1 MESILLGALAVT
13 GYNSSKK
20 NKNPNKK
27 TYDQNELNS
36 TYKSNIENT
45 MNKLEKIQASTLKE
59 NKPEYFTQFDQL
71 TFDSISDP
79 VTIADAHITITGLDT
94 GMQKAI
100 NFYNGYSNVQD
111 DLNYQVVSKEKF
123 THKNMAPNTS
133 RRDYTIADDT
143 RATRRLEAFTGV
155 NDNWVPKQEK
165 YPLFEPMK
173 NLSYVQGMPVF
184 TDYLDDRYLASNKNN
199 NGNLPFTNNVFVRPG
214 LDGQTRQGLG
224 TVYRVNPRTTDALRG
239 DNNPKIS
246 YLNKPLETIKKG
258 EMRGVDYNITKYK
271 LPDFRIQNFTDLV
284 PNKAEITGRIKTGK
298 FTNIATQRNEA
309 EVYYPGHA
317 TNTNMGDGP
326 DKTKTSFSA
335 AKRQELYNDP
345 THAVNAVNVRPV
357 FTNAESYPNRDNQRT
372 TANYSGTGFVSA
384 SDEGSWVPYSDLA
397 RQTIRETSS
406 HNVIL
411 GANPEFTGP
420 NAIYNDKARQ
430 TIRETSSHNV
440 ILGANVEVAGPNA
453 TYDDKARRTM
463 RETTSHNVILGAN
476 PEIAGPNAI
485 YEDKARRTIRETTN
499 HNVILGANP
508 EIAGPNATYV
518 DNARQTIREKT
529 SHNVILG
536 ANVEV
541 AGPNAVYDDKA
552 RQTIRETTSH
562 NVILGAS
569 VEVAGPSAVYDDKAR
584 QTIRETTSHNVILG
598 ASADVAGPN
607 ATYEDNARKT
617 IREGTS
623 HNVILGAS
631 ADVPGPNNTY
641 VDKAKPTIKQSTLY
655 TTPGM
660 NVTSSVPVTYARDAR
675 DKAKTTHRETT
686 EDTIYEGPLHGV
698 DNYAGY
704 TRDARD
710 KARTT
715 VKETTLLTDYHGGL
729 SGPVERPESHI
740 AADNMTIRE
749 TREISMYNR
758 PANGGADR
766 AGPQFN
772 KETLRTNC
780 KRDTVYYVSH
790 PSRPLDQSV
799 MPSGTEQ
806 YKHKCIENKKPQL
819 SYGNYYTNNA
829 FINTL
834 NQNPYV
840 NDLHHQKNVQ
850 YDDYKLFK

>member
-20 NKNPNKK
+20 NKKTNKK
-27 TYDQNELNS
+27 NYNPNELNS
-36 TYKSNIENT
+36 SYKSNIENT
-45 MNKLEKIQASTLKE
+45 MNKIEKNQASTLKE
-59 NKPEYFTQFDQL
+59 NKPEYFAQFDQL
-71 TFDSISDP
+71 TFDNISDP

-133 RRDYTIADDT
+133 RRDYTVEDS
-143 RATRRLEAFTGV
+143 RSSRRLESFTGV

-173 NLSYVQGMPVF
+173 NLTYVQGMPVF
-184 TDYLDDRYLASNKNN
+184 TDYLDDRFLASNKNN
-199 NGNLPFTNNVFVRPG
+199 NGNLPFTNNVFVKPG
-214 LDGQTRQGLG
+214 LDGETRQGLG
-224 TVYRVNPRTTDALRG
+224 TVYRVNPRSTDALRG

-271 LPDFRIQNFTDLV
+271 LPDFREQNFSDLV
-284 PNKAEITGRIKTGK
+284 ANKAEITGRIKTGK
-298 FTNIATQRNEA
+298 FTNITTQRNET

-326 DKTKTSFSA
+326 DKTKTAFSA
-335 AKRQELYNDP
+335 AKKQELYNDP
-345 THAVNAVNVRPV
+345 THAVNAVNIRPV
-357 FTNAESYPNRDNQRT
+357 FTNAESYANRDNQRT
-372 TANYSGTGFVSA
+372 TANYSGTGFLSGP
-384 SDEGSWVPYSDLA
+384 DEGTWVAY
-397 RQTIRETSS
+397 T
-406 HNVIL
+406 
-411 GANPEFTGP
+411 
-420 NAIYNDKARQ
+420 DKARQ

-440 ILGANVEVAGPNA
+440 ILGASVEVAGPNA
-453 TYDDKARRTM
+453 TYEDKARSTI
-463 RETTSHNVILGAN
+463 RETSSHNVILGAN
-476 PEIAGPNAI
+476 PEVAGPNAI
-485 YEDKARRTIRETTN
+485 
-499 HNVILGANP
+499 
-508 EIAGPNATYV
+508 
-518 DNARQTIREKT
+518 
-529 SHNVILG
+529 
-536 ANVEV
+536 
-541 AGPNAVYDDKA
+541 YDDKA
-552 RQTIRETTSH
+552 RQTIRESTSH

-584 QTIRETTSHNVILG
+584 QTIRESTSHNVILG
-598 ASADVAGPN
+598 ASAEVAGPS
-607 ATYEDNARKT
+607 ASYDDKARET
-617 IREGTS
+617 IRETTS
-623 HNVILGAS
+623 HNVILGPS
-631 ADVPGPNNTY
+631 ADVAGPNYTY
-641 VDKAKPTIKQSTLY
+641 TDKAKPTIKQSTLY

-660 NVTSSVPVTYARDAR
+660 NVTSSVPENYIRDAR
-675 DKAKTTHRETT
+675 DKAKATHRETT

-729 SGPVERPESHI
+729 SGPVQRPESHI

-758 PANGGADR
+758 PANGGTDR

-780 KRDTVYYVSH
+780 RKDTVYYVSH

-799 MPSGTEQ
+799 MPSATEPYQ
-806 YKHKCIENKKPQL
+806 NKCIENKKPQL

-840 NDLHHQKNVQ
+840 NDLYHQKNVQ

>member
-13 GYNSSKK
+13 GYNSAKK

-27 TYDQNELNS
+27 TYDPNELNS

-45 MNKLEKIQASTLKE
+45 MNKLEKNQASTLKE

-79 VTIADAHITITGLDT
+79 VTISDAHITITGLDT

-111 DLNYQVVSKEKF
+111 DLNYQVISKEQF
-123 THKNMAPNTS
+123 THKNMTPNTS
-133 RRDYTIADDT
+133 RRDYTIADDS

-173 NLSYVQGMPVF
+173 NLTYVQGMPVF
-184 TDYLDDRYLASNKNN
+184 TDYMDDRYLASNKNN
-199 NGNLPFTNNVFVRPG
+199 NGNLPFENNVFVKPG
-214 LDGQTRQGLG
+214 VDGENRNGLG

-271 LPDFRIQNFTDLV
+271 LPDFRETKFSDLV
-284 PNKAEITGRIKTGK
+284 ANKGEITGRIKTGK

-357 FTNAESYPNRDNQRT
+357 FTNTESYANRDNQRT
-372 TANYSGTGFVSA
+372 TANYSGGGFVSPTDA
-384 SDEGSWVPYSDLA
+384 GTWKPYEDIA

-411 GANPEFTGP
+411 GASVEVAGP
-420 NAIYNDKARQ
+420 NATYEDKARR

-453 TYDDKARRTM
+453 TYEDKARRTI

-476 PEIAGPNAI
+476 PEIAGP
-485 YEDKARRTIRETTN
+485 
-499 HNVILGANP
+499 
-508 EIAGPNATYV
+508 
-518 DNARQTIREKT
+518 
-529 SHNVILG
+529 S
-536 ANVEV
+536 
-541 AGPNAVYDDKA
+541 AVYDDKA

-569 VEVAGPSAVYDDKAR
+569 VEVAGPNASYEDKAR
-584 QTIRETTSHNVILG
+584 ETIRETTSHNVILG

-607 ATYEDNARKT
+607 ATYDDKARET

-623 HNVILGAS
+623 HNLILGAS
-631 ADVPGPNNTY
+631 ADVAGPNSTY
-641 VDKAKPTIKQSTLY
+641 ADKAKPTIKQSTLY

-660 NVTSSVPVTYARDAR
+660 NVTSSVPINYVRDAR
-675 DKAKTTHRETT
+675 DKAKATHRETT

-772 KETLRTNC
+772 KETLRANC
-780 KRDTVYYVSH
+780 KKDTVYYVSH

-799 MPSGTEQ
+799 MPSATEQ
-806 YKHKCIENKKPQL
+806 YQNKCMENKKPQL
-819 SYGNYYTNNA
+819 SYGNYYTNNV

-850 YDDYKLFK
+850 YDDYQLFK

>member
-20 NKNPNKK
+20 NKKTNKK
-27 TYDQNELNS
+27 TYDPNELNS

-45 MNKLEKIQASTLKE
+45 MNKLEKNQASKLKE
-59 NKPEYFTQFDQL
+59 NKPEYFAQFDQL

-111 DLNYQVVSKEKF
+111 DLNYQVVSKEQF

-133 RRDYTIADDT
+133 RRDYTVDDT
-143 RATRRLEAFTGV
+143 RATRRLESFTGV

-173 NLSYVQGMPVF
+173 NLTYVQGMPVF

-199 NGNLPFTNNVFVRPG
+199 NGNLPFTNNVFVKPG
-214 LDGQTRQGLG
+214 LDGDTRQGLG
-224 TVYRVNPRTTDALRG
+224 TVYRVNPRSTDALRA

-271 LPDFRIQNFTDLV
+271 LPDFRETKFSDLV
-284 PNKAEITGRIKTGK
+284 ANKAEITGRIKTGK
-298 FTNIATQRNEA
+298 FTNIATQRNET

-357 FTNAESYPNRDNQRT
+357 FTNTESYTNRDNQRT
-372 TANYSGTGFVSA
+372 TANYSGGGFVSPTDA
-384 SDEGSWVPYSDLA
+384 GTWKPYEDIA

-411 GANPEFTGP
+411 GASVEVSGP
-420 NAIYNDKARQ
+420 NATYEDKARR

-453 TYDDKARRTM
+453 TYDDKARQTI

-485 YEDKARRTIRETTN
+485 
-499 HNVILGANP
+499 
-508 EIAGPNATYV
+508 
-518 DNARQTIREKT
+518 
-529 SHNVILG
+529 
-536 ANVEV
+536 
-541 AGPNAVYDDKA
+541 YDDKA

-569 VEVAGPSAVYDDKAR
+569 VEVAGPNASYDDKAR
-584 QTIRETTSHNVILG
+584 QTIRETTSHDVILG

-607 ATYEDNARKT
+607 ATYDDKARQT

-623 HNVILGAS
+623 HNLILGAS
-631 ADVPGPNNTY
+631 ADVAGPNCTY
-641 VDKAKPTIKQSTLY
+641 ADKAKPTIKQSTLY

-660 NVTSSVPVTYARDAR
+660 NVASSVPITYTRDAR
-675 DKAKTTHRETT
+675 DKAKATHRETT

-729 SGPVERPESHI
+729 SGPVQKPESHI
-740 AADNMTIRE
+740 AANNMTIRE

-780 KRDTVYYVSH
+780 RKDTVYYVSH

-799 MPSGTEQ
+799 MPSANDAYQ
-806 YKHKCIENKKPQL
+806 KKCIENKKPQL

>member
-13 GYNSSKK
+13 GYNSTKK

-27 TYDQNELNS
+27 NYNPNELNS
-36 TYKSNIENT
+36 SYKSNIENT
-45 MNKLEKIQASTLKE
+45 MNKLEKNQASTLKE

-199 NGNLPFTNNVFVRPG
+199 NGNLPFENNVFVKPG

-224 TVYRVNPRTTDALRG
+224 TVYRVNPRSTDALRG

-271 LPDFRIQNFTDLV
+271 LPDFRETKFSDLV
-284 PNKAEITGRIKTGK
+284 ANKAEITGRIKTGK

-345 THAVNAVNVRPV
+345 THAVNAVNIRPV
-357 FTNAESYPNRDNQRT
+357 FTNAESYANRDNQRT
-372 TANYSGTGFVSA
+372 TANYSGGGFVSPTDA
-384 SDEGSWVPYSDLA
+384 GTWKPYEDIA

-411 GANPEFTGP
+411 GAKPEITGP
-420 NAIYNDKARQ
+420 NATFDDKARR

-453 TYDDKARRTM
+453 TFDDKARRTI

-476 PEIAGPNAI
+476 PEIAGP
-485 YEDKARRTIRETTN
+485 
-499 HNVILGANP
+499 
-508 EIAGPNATYV
+508 
-518 DNARQTIREKT
+518 
-529 SHNVILG
+529 S
-536 ANVEV
+536 
-541 AGPNAVYDDKA
+541 AVYDDKA

-569 VEVAGPSAVYDDKAR
+569 VEVAGPNASYEDKAR
-584 QTIRETTSHNVILG
+584 ETIRETTSHNVILG

-607 ATYEDNARKT
+607 ASYEDQARQT

-623 HNVILGAS
+623 HNLILGAS
-631 ADVPGPNNTY
+631 ADVAGPNYTY
-641 VDKAKPTIKQSTLY
+641 ADKAKPTIKQSTLY

-660 NVTSSVPVTYARDAR
+660 NVTSSVPVTYTRDAR
-675 DKAKTTHRETT
+675 DKAKATHRETT

-780 KRDTVYYVSH
+780 RKDTVYYVSH

-799 MPSGTEQ
+799 MPSANDAYQ
-806 YKHKCIENKKPQL
+806 KKCIENKKPQL
-819 SYGNYYTNNA
+819 SYGNYYTNNV

-840 NDLHHQKNVQ
+840 NDLQHQKNVQ